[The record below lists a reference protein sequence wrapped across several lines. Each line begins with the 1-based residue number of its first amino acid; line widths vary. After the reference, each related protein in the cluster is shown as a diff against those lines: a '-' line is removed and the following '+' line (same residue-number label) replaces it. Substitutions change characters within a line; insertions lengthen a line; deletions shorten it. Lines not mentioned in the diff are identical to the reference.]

1 MRILSCHIIGFGK
14 LVNKKIDLKELT
26 VIKQDNGW
34 GKTTFADFIRCM
46 FYGLDGGRKKEIAEN
61 DRVHYRPWSGGTFG
75 GTLTF
80 EYAGQVYRIERTFGQ
95 TPAQDFAR
103 VLDSNQMVC
112 YSFGEKAEK
121 LGEILFGMDGESYRR
136 CVYVPQSEIETGGL
150 PDGIKNKLLT
160 LLSESGEK
168 GGKRA
173 LEILEN
179 ADKALRGKRAPRN
192 GKLDSIDARLEEIL
206 RLKGEK
212 AGYERTAREYYARA
226 ADAEIQIRNAEESM
240 QALTTAIQQ
249 EAKRETIE
257 TNRKVYQ
264 ELQAQYENAKSEFA
278 RLQRFFGENNPETVN
293 AEGLRE
299 AVNEYYRLKSETDLG
314 VEKLRDLKA
323 QAAGKEVLLTQI
335 EGKEQ
340 LLQSYQELLQK
351 GDLDGAGTIR
361 KEKFKKVYPQK
372 RKSTKWILFLSL
384 ALAMVGAAFVGT
396 NWKLGLPLLGLGGL
410 GLLAMFFRTMPK
422 YEKVADKEKPTGLSK
437 DERAAYEQKVRDLT
451 LEIQGYRAQL
461 SSYAE
466 GDELGEDYSKKIARM
481 QALEVGIQKF
491 MSNFRFGDI
500 YDYRAAL
507 DELRRNVEDYP
518 KHAKTISEYAEKAA
532 ALQTDDT
539 NLPIFAQ
546 NVEALKEKLQA
557 ETQRKDNAIALRS
570 QMLSKGETAEAQADV
585 AELLGEEERLKEEK
599 IRLEKRHL
607 AIRRAQ
613 ELLRRAQEN
622 LASRYLNGVEAGCM
636 QYLAT
641 FKSALNT
648 RFAGDGSV
656 CVEENGMQKELDYYS
671 VGSKELV
678 DFCIRIALADELF
691 IKEKPTLILDD
702 PFVNFDDDK
711 TECAKSLVKNLAQK
725 YQIVYLTCKTERSF

>member
-1 MRILSCHIIGFGK
+1 MRILSCYIAGFGK

-61 DRVHYRPWSGGTFG
+61 DRTHYRPWSGGTFG
-75 GTLTF
+75 GALTF
-80 EYAGQVYRIERTFGQ
+80 EYAGKVYCVERTFGQ
-95 TPAQDFAR
+95 TPVQDFAR

-121 LGEILFGMDGESYRR
+121 LGETLFGMDSESYRR

-150 PDGIKNKLLT
+150 PEGIKNKLLA

-173 LEILEN
+173 LEILDN

-192 GKLDSIDARLEEIL
+192 GKLDLIDARLEEIL
-206 RLKGEK
+206 HLKGQKE
-212 AGYERTAREYYARA
+212 GYARVAKECYAQA
-226 ADAEIQIRNAEESM
+226 ADAEMQIRSAEESV
-240 QALTTAIQQ
+240 QALATAIQQ
-249 EAKRETIE
+249 EEKRETIE

-264 ELQAQYENAKSEFA
+264 ELQSQYENARTELA
-278 RLQRFFGENNPETVN
+278 RLQLFFGENNPETVN

-299 AVNEYYRLKSETDLG
+299 GVDEYYRLKSETELG
-314 VEKLRDLKA
+314 VEKLRDLRA
-323 QAAGKEVLLTQI
+323 QATGKEVLQAQI

-340 LLQSYQELLQK
+340 LLQSYQEVLQK
-351 GDLDGAGTIR
+351 GDLDGAGTPR

-396 NWKLGLPLLGLGGL
+396 NWKLGLPMLGIGGL
-410 GLLAMFFRTMPK
+410 GLIAMFFRTMPK
-422 YEKVADKEKPTGLSK
+422 YEKVAGLSK
-437 DERAAYEQKVRDLT
+437 EETEVYKQKVQELT

-461 SSYAE
+461 SSYAD
-466 GDELGEDYSKKIARM
+466 GDELGEDHAKKVARM
-481 QALEVGIQKF
+481 QALDGAIQKF
-491 MSNFRFGDI
+491 LRNFRFGEI

-507 DELRRNVEDYP
+507 EELRRNVDDYQ
-518 KHAKTISEYAEKAA
+518 KHVKTISEYPEKAS
-532 ALQTDDT
+532 ALQIDDT
-539 NLPIFAQ
+539 NLPIYAQ
-546 NVEALKEKLQA
+546 NVNELKGKLAA
-557 ETQRKDNAIALRS
+557 ETQRKEENIALRS
-570 QMLSKGETAEAQADV
+570 QMLSKADAAELQADV
-585 AELLGEEERLKEEK
+585 ADLLGEEEQLKEEK
-599 IRLEKRHL
+599 IRLEKRHR

-613 ELLRRAQEN
+613 EILRRAQEN
-622 LASRYLNGVEAGCM
+622 LASRYLNGVEAGCAR
-636 QYLAT
+636 YLSA

-656 CVEENGMQKELDYYS
+656 RVEENGMQKELDYYS

-678 DFCIRIALADELF
+678 DFCTRIALADELF

-702 PFVNFDDDK
+702 PFVNFDDEK
-711 TECAKSLVKNLAQK
+711 TECAKSLVKDLAQK

>member
-1 MRILSCHIIGFGK
+1 MRILSCYIAGFGK

-61 DRVHYRPWSGGTFG
+61 DRTHYRPWSGGTFG
-75 GTLTF
+75 GALTF
-80 EYAGQVYRIERTFGQ
+80 EYAGKVYCVERTFGQ

-112 YSFGEKAEK
+112 YSFGERAEK
-121 LGEILFGMDGESYRR
+121 LGETLFGMDGESYRR
-136 CVYVPQSEIETGGL
+136 SVYVPQNEIETGGL
-150 PDGIKNKLLT
+150 PEGIKNKLLA

-173 LEILEN
+173 LEILDN

-192 GKLDSIDARLEEIL
+192 GKLDAIDARLEEIL

-212 AGYERTAREYYARA
+212 AGHARVAQECYAQA
-226 ADAEIQIRNAEESM
+226 AEAEMQIRSAEERV
-240 QALTTAIQQ
+240 QALAAAIQQ
-249 EAKRETIE
+249 EEKRETIE

-264 ELQAQYENAKSEFA
+264 ELQSQYEHARTELA
-278 RLQRFFGENNPETVN
+278 RLQVFFGENNPETVN

-299 AVNEYYRLKSETDLG
+299 GVDEYYRLKSETELG
-314 VEKLRDLKA
+314 VEKLRDLRA
-323 QAAGKEVLLTQI
+323 QAAGKEVLLAQI
-335 EGKEQ
+335 EAKEQ
-340 LLQSYQELLQK
+340 LLHSYQELLQK
-351 GDLDGAGTIR
+351 GDLDGAGTPR

-384 ALAMVGAAFVGT
+384 ALAMAGAAFVGT
-396 NWKLGLPLLGLGGL
+396 NWQLGLPMLGVGGL
-410 GLLAMFFRTMPK
+410 GLIAMFFRTMPK
-422 YEKVADKEKPTGLSK
+422 YEKVADKAKPTGLSK
-437 DERAAYEQKVRDLT
+437 EETEAYEKKVQELT

-461 SSYAE
+461 SSYAD
-466 GDELGEDYSKKIARM
+466 GDELGEDHAKKVARM
-481 QALEVGIQKF
+481 QALDGAIQKF
-491 MSNFRFGDI
+491 LHNFRFGEI

-507 DELRRNVEDYP
+507 QALNQNVEDYQ
-518 KHAKTISEYAEKAA
+518 KHAQTVSEYPEKAA
-532 ALQTDDT
+532 ALQMDDT
-539 NLPIFAQ
+539 NLPIYAQ
-546 NVEALKEKLQA
+546 NVGELKEKLTA
-557 ETQRKDNAIALRS
+557 ENRRKDENIALRS
-570 QMLSKGETAEAQADV
+570 RMLSKAEAAELQADV
-585 AELLGEEERLKEEK
+585 ADLLGEEERLNEEK
-599 IRLEKRHL
+599 KRLEKRHL

-613 ELLRRAQEN
+613 EILRRAQEN
-622 LASRYLNGVEAGCM
+622 LASRYLNGVEAGCAR
-636 QYLAT
+636 YLSA

-656 CVEENGMQKELDYYS
+656 RVEENGMQKELDYYS
-671 VGSKELV
+671 IGSKELV

-702 PFVNFDDDK
+702 PFVNFDDEK
-711 TECAKSLVKNLAQK
+711 TECAKLLVKDLAQK

>member
-1 MRILSCHIIGFGK
+1 MRILSCYIAGFGK

-61 DRVHYRPWSGGTFG
+61 DRTHYRPWSGGTFG
-75 GTLTF
+75 GALTF
-80 EYAGQVYRIERTFGQ
+80 EYAGKVYCVERTFGQ
-95 TPAQDFAR
+95 TPVQDFAR

-121 LGEILFGMDGESYRR
+121 LGETLFGMDSESYRR

-150 PDGIKNKLLT
+150 PEGIKNKLLA

-173 LEILEN
+173 LEILDN

-192 GKLDSIDARLEEIL
+192 GKLDLIDARLEEIL
-206 RLKGEK
+206 RLKGQKE
-212 AGYERTAREYYARA
+212 GYARVAKECYAQA
-226 ADAEIQIRNAEESM
+226 ADAEMQIRSAEESM
-240 QALTTAIQQ
+240 QALATAIQQ
-249 EAKRETIE
+249 EEKRETIE

-264 ELQAQYENAKSEFA
+264 ELQSQYENARTELA
-278 RLQRFFGENNPETVN
+278 RLQLFFGENNPETVN

-299 AVNEYYRLKSETDLG
+299 GVDEYYRLKSETELG
-314 VEKLRDLKA
+314 VEKLRDLRA
-323 QAAGKEVLLTQI
+323 QATGKEVLQAQI

-340 LLQSYQELLQK
+340 LLQSYQEVLQK
-351 GDLDGAGTIR
+351 GDLDGAGTPR

-396 NWKLGLPLLGLGGL
+396 NWKLGLPMLGIGGL
-410 GLLAMFFRTMPK
+410 GLIAMFFRTMPK
-422 YEKVADKEKPTGLSK
+422 YEKVAGLSK
-437 DERAAYEQKVRDLT
+437 EETEVYKQKVQELT

-461 SSYAE
+461 SSYAD
-466 GDELGEDYSKKIARM
+466 GDELGEGHAKKVARM
-481 QALEVGIQKF
+481 QALDGAIQKF
-491 MSNFRFGDI
+491 LRNFRFGEI

-507 DELRRNVEDYP
+507 EELRRNVDDYQ
-518 KHAKTISEYAEKAA
+518 KHVKTISEYPEKAS
-532 ALQTDDT
+532 ALQIDDT
-539 NLPIFAQ
+539 NLPIYAQ
-546 NVEALKEKLQA
+546 NVNELKGKLAA
-557 ETQRKDNAIALRS
+557 ETQRKEENIALRS
-570 QMLSKGETAEAQADV
+570 QMLSKADAAELQADV
-585 AELLGEEERLKEEK
+585 ADLLGEEEQLKEEK

-613 ELLRRAQEN
+613 EILRRAQEN
-622 LASRYLNGVEAGCM
+622 LASRYLNGVEAGCAR
-636 QYLAT
+636 YLSA
-641 FKSALNT
+641 FKSALST

-656 CVEENGMQKELDYYS
+656 RVEENGMQKELDYYS

-678 DFCIRIALADELF
+678 DFCTRIALADELF

-702 PFVNFDDDK
+702 PFVNFDDEK
-711 TECAKSLVKNLAQK
+711 TECAKSLVKDLAQK